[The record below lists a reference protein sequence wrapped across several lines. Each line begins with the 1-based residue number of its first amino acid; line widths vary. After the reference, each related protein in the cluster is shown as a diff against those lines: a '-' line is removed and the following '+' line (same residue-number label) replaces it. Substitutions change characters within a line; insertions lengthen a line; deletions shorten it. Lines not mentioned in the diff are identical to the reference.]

1 MFPYV
6 SYINDIRNIMKGSE
20 RLAQVGFS
28 TPRMAR
34 ALPELSMPG
43 TVMVRLLRISQF
55 GLGNYFEP
63 VFRSMGLTE
72 NTFHVLCLL
81 VADES
86 GSASPG
92 ALSEM
97 VGTSRANM
105 TRLLEELC
113 DDGYIARTIDPRDAR
128 RHVITITAEGRAK
141 ALEAAPL
148 LQEPIENAFS
158 DLSAEEFA
166 VLERVLRK
174 LIVSLDKSPRS
185 LRIAA

>member
-1 MFPYV
+1 
-6 SYINDIRNIMKGSE
+6 MKGSE
-20 RLAQVGFS
+20 RLSQIADS
-28 TPRMAR
+28 TPRMVR

-43 TVMVRLLRISQF
+43 TVMVRLLRTTQF

-63 VFRSMGLTE
+63 VFRSLGLTE

-81 VADES
+81 VSNDS

-92 ALSEM
+92 ELSEM

-105 TRLLEELC
+105 TRLLEELVE
-113 DDGYIARTIDPRDAR
+113 DGHVARSIDARDAR
-128 RHVITITAEGRAK
+128 RHIITITASGRAK

-148 LQEPIENAFS
+148 LSEPIENAFS
-158 DLSAEEFA
+158 DLDAAEFA

-174 LIVSLDKSPRS
+174 LIVSLDKPARA
-185 LRIAA
+185 LRAAA

>member
-1 MFPYV
+1 
-6 SYINDIRNIMKGSE
+6 MKGSE
-20 RLAQVGFS
+20 RLVQIAAS
-28 TPRMAR
+28 TPRMGQ

-43 TVMVRLLRISQF
+43 TVMVRLLRATQF

-63 VFRSMGLTE
+63 VLRALGLTE

-81 VADES
+81 LAEDS

-105 TRLLEELC
+105 TRLIEELLE
-113 DDGYIARTIDPRDAR
+113 DGYVTRAIDPRDAR
-128 RHVITITAEGRAK
+128 RHVISITPAGQTK
-141 ALEAAPL
+141 ALETAPQL
-148 LQEPIENAFS
+148 REPIDNAFS

-166 VLERVLRK
+166 VLERLLRK
-174 LIVSLDKSPRS
+174 LIVSLDKPARL
-185 LRIAA
+185 LRTAA